1 MSGAKC
7 DRYDRYK
14 HRSCLT
20 LTHGAR
26 AVDREVAVAVAV
38 AMGLAV
44 AVAVATGV
52 LRVPNVETL
61 GGFDVGS
68 GGDMSREL
76 GFGAGPPQRVG
87 ITHERKEAVRVE
99 VVGG

>member
-44 AVAVATGV
+44 ATGV
-52 LRVPNVETL
+52 LVPNVETL